1 MGVRLL
7 ILPLI
12 LVIGIEESNKNLKVE
27 QSKEHSPPRHLV
39 SQEENGLLILHDE
52 ALEEIV
58 KLDEGG
64 RELSVISMVGPW
76 RSGKSYL
83 LNEIINPG
91 KAMVFPIGHTTNPHT
106 KGMDLHIYRQPDE
119 ERYLLFLDTAGL
131 FCPYSTEQG
140 DARLMALAS
149 LVSSIVIY
157 NHHHVMSEQ
166 EVERFRFIVE
176 FAQAVP
182 SSTEGDKSYREF
194 QPDLFWVMRDFY
206 LKITDREMN
215 EINATRL
222 LLGTLEKTQNQDI
235 HKFFRTVQAMALP
248 PPTADVYQA
257 TSLPSKPHL
266 RSSIWKK
273 EVAGLRRM
281 LFNSVRVKRL
291 RSDGPPMGGK
301 ELRDLLVTFVRRLN
315 SDKGI
320 HSLNTMETLVSAIN
334 EQKISDTF
342 KVFESLFHAHL
353 PETPAAL
360 KEQYEEASKNA
371 SALLRESLES
381 YNDSKLEE
389 NLAILEDR
397 MRTAFTHRHDRNLVE
412 IQERISAIRMS
423 VVQSYKA
430 QWEDVKFPLHLNK
443 LRELDEKFVSQARE
457 SVKESLKSYITH
469 DDEFQSIMD
478 NISKSLMAYFSEQ
491 VSKNENLSERVCF
504 TIKESWKDRLGEKI
518 KQSYNVMADLADD
531 FERMELDYRAKC
543 RGPSS
548 KNFNINRNELEDKLK
563 RTLEERVKIYKL
575 WCFLILLVTLIFSI
589 FWAYGLLS
597 DHLYTTA
604 TAIGIIVSA
613 IVYISNPLLQETM
626 DWWFILDAIFENS
639 ATFCE
644 VLGGHVVALS
654 NRFVEWGS
662 HFFTWLSDLITDES
676 LNELRDD
683 I

>member
-1 MGVRLL
+1 MFTRLL
-7 ILPLI
+7 ILLLI
-12 LVIGIEESNKNLKVE
+12 LVHGNKESNKSLQVE
-27 QSKEHSPPRHLV
+27 LWKERSQPTHLV
-39 SQEENGLLILHDE
+39 SQEENGLLILHDL

-58 KLDEGG
+58 KLDESG
-64 RELSVISMVGPW
+64 RKLSVISMVGPW

-91 KAMVFPIGHTTNPHT
+91 KAVVFPIGHTTNPHT
-106 KGMDLHIYRQPDE
+106 KGMDLHIYRQLDE
-119 ERYLLFLDTAGL
+119 EMDLLFLDTAGL

-182 SSTEGDKSYREF
+182 SSADGDKSYREF

-206 LKITDREMN
+206 LKITDRDMN
-215 EINATRL
+215 KINATKL

-248 PPTADVYQA
+248 PPTADLYQA

-266 RSSIWKK
+266 RSSMWKK
-273 EVAGLRRM
+273 EIAILRRR

-291 RSDGPPMGGK
+291 RADGPPMGGK

-342 KVFESLFHAHL
+342 KVFVSMFHAHL

-360 KEQYEEASKNA
+360 KAQYEEASKNA

-397 MRTAFTHRHDRNLVE
+397 MRTAFTHRQDRNLVE
-412 IQERISAIRMS
+412 IQERISDIRLS
-423 VVQSYKA
+423 VVQTYKA
-430 QWEDVKFPLHLNK
+430 RWDDVKFPLHMNRM
-443 LRELDEKFVSQARE
+443 RELDDKFASEARE
-457 SVKESLKSYITH
+457 SVKESLKSYVTR
-469 DDEFQSIMD
+469 DEEYQSIME
-478 NISKSLMAYFSEQ
+478 NISQSLTAHFSEQ

-504 TIKESWKDRLGEKI
+504 TIKEAWKDRLGEKI
-518 KQSYNVMADLADD
+518 KESYSVMADLADD

-548 KNFNINRNELEDKLK
+548 NNFNINRNELEEKLN
-563 RTLEERVKIYKL
+563 RILEERVKIYKF
-575 WCFLILLVTLIFSI
+575 WCFLILAVNLIFLI
-589 FWAYGLLS
+589 FWIYGLLS
-597 DHLYTTA
+597 YQLFTTA
-604 TAIGIIVSA
+604 MTTGIAVS
-613 IVYISNPLLQETM
+613 VMSYVSNPLLQETM
-626 DWWFILDAIFENS
+626 DWCFIVDAVLENS
-639 ATFCE
+639 AISCE
-644 VLGGHVVALS
+644 LLGERFVALS
-654 NRFVEWGS
+654 DRLLEWGS
-662 HFFTWLSDLITDES
+662 SLITWLSDLR
-676 LNELRDD
+676 LW
-683 I
+683 